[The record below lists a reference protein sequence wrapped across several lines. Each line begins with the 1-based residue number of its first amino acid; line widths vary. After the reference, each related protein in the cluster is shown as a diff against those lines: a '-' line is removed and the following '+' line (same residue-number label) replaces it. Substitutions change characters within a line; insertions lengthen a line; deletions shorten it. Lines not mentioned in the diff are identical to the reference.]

1 MINWSDF
8 ESFVTDGIASQGRQI
23 HLYTGVHGAE
33 MLSHTFAV
41 RNAVDY
47 VEWMEQKKK
56 VDSDVAKN
64 LTSMLQSEDIEN
76 FNIALLA
83 IEHIRNEYSI

>member
-8 ESFVTDGIASQGRQI
+8 ESFVTDGIAAQGKQI
-23 HLYTGVHGAE
+23 HLYTGAYGAE
-33 MLSHTFAV
+33 MISHAFAV

-47 VEWMEQKKK
+47 VEWMEEKKK

-64 LTSMLQSEDIEN
+64 LTLMLQSEDIEN
-76 FNIALLA
+76 FNIAILA
-83 IEHIRNEYSI
+83 IQQLKK

>member
-8 ESFVTDGIASQGRQI
+8 ESFATDGIAAQGKQI
-23 HLYTGVHGAE
+23 HLYTGSHGTE
-33 MLSHTFAV
+33 MISHAFAV

-56 VDSDVAKN
+56 VDSDTAKN

-83 IEHIRNEYSI
+83 IEHMKNEHSI

>member
-8 ESFVTDGIASQGRQI
+8 ESFATDGIASQGRQI
-23 HLYTGVHGAE
+23 HLYTGAQGAE
-33 MLSHTFAV
+33 MISHAFAV

-64 LTSMLQSEDIEN
+64 LTLMLQSEDIEN
-76 FNIALLA
+76 FNIAILA
-83 IEHIRNEYSI
+83 IENMRNEYSI